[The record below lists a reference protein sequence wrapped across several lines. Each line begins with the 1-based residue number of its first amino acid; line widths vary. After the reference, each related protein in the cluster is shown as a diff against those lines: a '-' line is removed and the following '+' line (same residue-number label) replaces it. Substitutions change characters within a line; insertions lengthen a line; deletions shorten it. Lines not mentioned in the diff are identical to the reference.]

1 MFLPPCARISRG
13 SRGAHRKTSQ
23 NVLSNGVTTRHL
35 ALVTTGCSA
44 HRTCTEVGYETTPG
58 VALEARMTHPSLML
72 VDSFMKLRLG
82 NAKADFMGGIS
93 TALEVIRRETPEQYS
108 NHLYVPFEGISF
120 RTCVREC
127 PTAASRWVTWPP
139 L

>member
-13 SRGAHRKTSQ
+13 SRGAHLKTSQ

-93 TALEVIRRETPEQYS
+93 TALEVLRSLSSRTIYLS
-108 NHLYVPFEGISF
+108 KVSF
-120 RTCVREC
+120 RTFVREC
-127 PTAASRWVTWPP
+127 PTAASRSVTWPP